1 MGEIAGKALTAVPDK
16 YETEFQLSERLALS
30 IAEAAAAVGVSERHM
45 RTLMPEIP
53 HCRIGNRVVIPVSLL
68 AEWLRKQAQEDED
81 VVGKAVNEIL
91 EEINS
96 SN

>member
-1 MGEIAGKALTAVPDK
+1 MADR
-16 YETEFQLSERLALS
+16 YETTVQLSERLALS
-30 IAEAAAAVGVSERHM
+30 IAEAAAAVGVSERLM

-53 HCRIGNRVVIPVSLL
+53 HCHIGNRVVIPVPLL
-68 AEWLRKQAQEDED
+68 IEWLRKQSQEEQN

-96 SN
+96 N

>member
-1 MGEIAGKALTAVPDK
+1 VADR
-16 YETEFQLSERLALS
+16 YETTFQLSERMALS
-30 IAEAAAAVGVSERHM
+30 IAEAAAAVGVSERLM

-53 HCRIGNRVVIPVSLL
+53 HCRIGNRVVIPVPLL
-68 AEWLRKQAQEDED
+68 AEWLRKQAQKDED

-96 SN
+96 H

>member
-1 MGEIAGKALTAVPDK
+1 MADR
-16 YETEFQLSERLALS
+16 YETTFQLSERMALS
-30 IAEAAAAVGVSERHM
+30 IAEAAAAVGVSERLM

-53 HCRIGNRVVIPVSLL
+53 HCRIGNRVVIPVPLL
-68 AEWLRKQAQEDED
+68 AEWLRKQAQKDED

-96 SN
+96 H